1 MVKSNIM
8 EFDLTP
14 EIVDEIIFAMED
26 QSGHFLY
33 DSVECRCVSSRDN
46 GPITDNDEDDDRFYA
61 IPVWDSVS
69 GFRMMDRFAAQLRNP
84 IVREDLRSALS
95 AGQGV
100 FRNFKNILKNH
111 TEIERLW
118 YQFKEREF
126 RNIVYEWYN
135 NLRDFWGLE
144 RIGLEPEE
152 TGEIV
157 SHDFHFREYEME
169 DESQLDTLLSAVER
183 EIMAEMPPEL
193 AGAIEDLWNRLNGFV
208 EEDENSCILI
218 AESPKGEIIGAAIS
232 APIPEG
238 SFLSAQL
245 IKILVY
251 PEFRGLGIG
260 KELLARTVTYW
271 TEKKYRWLLF
281 TTPVY
286 PLVFDPV
293 LLRSGFSRKGQV
305 SVLDLSDSDYH

>member
-1 MVKSNIM
+1 M
-8 EFDLTP
+8 EFELTP
-14 EIVDEIIFAMED
+14 EVIDEVIFAMED
-26 QSGHFLY
+26 QTGHFLY
-33 DSVECRCVSSRDN
+33 DSVECRCVSSREN
-46 GPITDNDEDDDRFYA
+46 GIESEDENEGDDRFYA

-69 GFRMMDRFAAQLRNP
+69 GFRMMDRFTSQLRNP
-84 IVREDLRSALS
+84 IVREDLRSALA

-118 YQFKEREF
+118 YQFKEREL
-126 RNIVYEWYN
+126 RNIVCEWYN

-152 TGEIV
+152 TAEIV
-157 SHDFHFREYEME
+157 SHDFYFREYEIE
-169 DESQLDTLLSAVER
+169 DKNQIDTLLLTVER
-183 EIMAEMPPEL
+183 EVLAEMPPEL
-193 AGAIEDLWNRLNGFV
+193 SGAIEELWIRLNGFA
-208 EEDENSCILI
+208 ETETEENSYILI
-218 AESPKGEIIGAAIS
+218 AESPKGEIIGVAVS
-232 APIPEG
+232 TPIPVG

-245 IKILVY
+245 LKIVVY

-260 KELLARTVTYW
+260 KELLSRTIVYW

-286 PLVFDPV
+286 PIAFDPV
-293 LLRSGFSRKGQV
+293 LLRSGFIKKGQI
-305 SVLDLSDSDYH
+305 SVLDLSGSAYH